1 MYDEFYGFTEK
12 PFTIVP
18 NPSLLY
24 PSRKH
29 RMALTY
35 LEYGLIEASGFIVL
49 TGEIGTGKTTLIRHL
64 LGKIDESLE
73 VAVLFN
79 TNVSPEDLLRLILS
93 EFEIEPAGNDKSAN
107 LDRLNDFLIEK
118 YSEGKRCLLII
129 DEAQNL
135 SRASLE
141 EVRMLSNLQ
150 TETAPLIQIAMVGQP
165 ELREK
170 LRHPSL
176 EQLKQ
181 RVTVSYHLG
190 VMNRQETGEYI
201 QHRLN
206 KAGAKIR
213 DLFADDAIDLIHVK
227 SNGVPRTINILCDAA
242 LVYGY
247 ADEAEKISR
256 EIVEQVIS
264 DREDKS
270 DAGTE
275 SYYASQDSGERIETD
290 SFLEYRLSAL
300 ESKIGKLQ
308 AMIDVHESE
317 INERMDNASDRLI
330 QELEKLL
337 SEERMRSQRLEQQLA
352 DSRIELEKDREEPL
366 SAASN
371 ETVAQSE
378 KVQKDAGS
386 VESNTGPEWLA
397 GHRDESQKSENSNEI
412 REKKSKF
419 KWLGFSRD

>member
-1 MYDEFYGFTEK
+1 
-12 PFTIVP
+12 
-18 NPSLLY
+18 
-24 PSRKH
+24 
-29 RMALTY
+29 
-35 LEYGLIEASGFIVL
+35 
-49 TGEIGTGKTTLIRHL
+49 
-64 LGKIDESLE
+64 
-73 VAVLFN
+73 
-79 TNVSPEDLLRLILS
+79 
-93 EFEIEPAGNDKSAN
+93 
-107 LDRLNDFLIEK
+107 
-118 YSEGKRCLLII
+118 
-129 DEAQNL
+129 
-135 SRASLE
+135 
-141 EVRMLSNLQ
+141 MLSNLQ

-206 KAGAKIR
+206 KAGAKTR
-213 DLFADDAIDLIHVK
+213 DMFDEDAIDLIHLK

-247 ADEAEKISR
+247 ADEAERISR
-256 EIVEQVIS
+256 EIVEQVIR

-275 SYYASQDSGERIETD
+275 SYYASQDSGEKIEAGG
-290 SFLEYRLSAL
+290 FLEYRLSAL

-308 AMIDVHESE
+308 AMIDVHEAE
-317 INERMDNASDRLI
+317 INERMDSASDRLV

-337 SEERMRSQRLEQQLA
+337 SEERMRSQRLEEELA
-352 DSRIELEKDREEPL
+352 DSRIELKKERDKPE
-366 SAASN
+366 SAASDESAALSEN
-371 ETVAQSE
+371 AQKS
-378 KVQKDAGS
+378 DGSAGE
-386 VESNTGPEWLA
+386 VKTGPEWLS
-397 GHRDESQKSENSNEI
+397 GRRDENQGRENSNEV